1 MKKHPK
7 DSRIN
12 KAPPYKIV
20 TQIHYVFDEY
30 LFLILDF
37 LQITSEPLGNK
48 KIVLRVHT

>member
-1 MKKHPK
+1 MKKYPK

-20 TQIHYVFDEY
+20 IQIHYVFDEY